1 MLIEPPISKNF
12 KRPYK
17 TQRDMRL
24 GYQQKHQHYKKKK
37 KMAFVS
43 WKHGQ
48 ISNMLKTSL

>member
-37 KMAFVS
+37 KWRLSVGNMARS
-43 WKHGQ
+43 A
-48 ISNMLKTSL
+48 IC